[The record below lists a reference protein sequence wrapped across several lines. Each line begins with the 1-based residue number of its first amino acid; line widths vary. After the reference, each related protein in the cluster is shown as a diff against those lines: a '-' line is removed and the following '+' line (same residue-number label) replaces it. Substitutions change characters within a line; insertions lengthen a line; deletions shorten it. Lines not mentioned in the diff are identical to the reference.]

1 MKLKIEAALNQL
13 KLRHIRGRLR
23 NLARIEAVQEDDRMK
38 REMSEKRQYETVLQE
53 HVRRLHNIYQ
63 DMLAQHDALCVREK
77 AMAKKLQY
85 EFVGLSKVSIEH
97 LEQQYKRRPKVSLK
111 NVVASDLLTLAQYL
125 INHTKPVYL
134 PTDCADYSKILESLD
149 VRPDGLPQS
158 IDANHWYRFI
168 QSRRQKI
175 NVELKIKAQQ
185 LEIAVVEQT
194 IAIFERKIN
203 ACESSVGLLR
213 SRLKKARDKR
223 MTNEQDAEIQLVLK
237 RGQVELKLQG
247 ERRDTANAILVLCNE
262 IERVNEHIIAAGARK
277 LDVLKR
283 TIDFR
288 HRILSLEWEHR
299 CLRTRFKELKE
310 DLHFLEDVTVT
321 RDMRMYLKRKAKG
334 LRDDKTA
341 VRLERQVELSKK
353 SLDKALSKEMNKLE
367 NLRKKIACVKK
378 KNAELDR
385 TITEMNV
392 ARWELE
398 YQCDIAGETR
408 QCQHM
413 DRKMRLFKQRSELIK
428 KLQDNYAE
436 LLVLQI
442 EHELL
447 QLRTYPTLEYS
458 EPLDDKGKIC

>member
-1 MKLKIEAALNQL
+1 MNQL
-13 KLRHIRGRLR
+13 KLRHIRGRIRSLS
-23 NLARIEAVQEDDRMK
+23 RIEAIREDDKVK
-38 REMSEKRQYETVLQE
+38 REISEKSHYEAVLE
-53 HVRRLHNIYQ
+53 KHVRKLHDIYQ
-63 DMLAQHDALCVREK
+63 NFLTQHDALCTREK

-85 EFVGLSKVSIEH
+85 EFAALSKINMEL
-97 LEQQYKRRPKVSLK
+97 LELQYKRRPKVSLK
-111 NVVASDLLTLAQYL
+111 NVVASDLLTLAQHL
-125 INHTKPVYL
+125 IDHTKPAYL
-134 PTDCADYSKILESLD
+134 PTDCADYLKILENID
-149 VRPDGLPQS
+149 ARPEGLPQS
-158 IDANHWYRFI
+158 IDDNHWNHFT

-185 LEIAVVEQT
+185 LEITLVEQT
-194 IAIFERKIN
+194 IAVFEHKID
-203 ACESSVGLLR
+203 ACKSSADFLR
-213 SRLKKARDKR
+213 NRLKRTRDER
-223 MTNEQDAEIQLVLK
+223 VLHEQDTEVQLVLK
-237 RGQVELKLQG
+237 RGQVELELQG
-247 ERRDTANAILVLCNE
+247 ERRDTADAILMPRNE

-277 LDVLKR
+277 LDALKR

-288 HRILSLEWEHR
+288 HGILSLEWEHR
-299 CLRTRFKELKE
+299 CLRTRFKELEE
-310 DLHFLEDVTVT
+310 DMHFLKDVTVT

-341 VRLERQVELSKK
+341 VRLEKELRIAKK

-367 NLRKKIACVKK
+367 NLRQKITCVKK

-398 YQCDIAGETR
+398 YQRDIDGETR

-413 DRKMRLFKQRSELIK
+413 DRKMRLFKQRSDLIR

-447 QLRTYPTLEYS
+447 QLRTYPTLKCFET
-458 EPLDDKGKIC
+458 LDDKGKIY